1 MVPDLMGWA
10 HGVLFKRRVLRDRG
24 PIGDGEEF
32 DVMGGIAFH
41 YIQHVL
47 SLMKEVGPILHA
59 LEVGIIRCI
68 VEGVPLVAKY
78 RSQITD
84 LRPQILL
91 TARGALEYDT
101 SYLVYPAILHEF
113 LKSLKNLA
121 RESSSELDRELGMI
135 AKDFGEMWIR
145 MKHKANSLRVL
156 RRDLKNTEPSM
167 LCGNLKAVVWGHPG
181 IVRNSGTCVAHP
193 ATESSIVQLTA
204 SEPTGK
210 LVISGLVSV

>member
-167 LCGNLKAVVWGHPG
+167 LCGNLK
-181 IVRNSGTCVAHP
+181 VR
-193 ATESSIVQLTA
+193 I
-204 SEPTGK
+204 
-210 LVISGLVSV
+210 I